1 MVRVTPETIKLRG
14 GSLAVDFANTVD
26 WTEDDAEVSATDA
39 LLEDDSLDRWGAR
52 MGVLGRPSGPGE
64 LELGRRLRTDLH
76 LIFSA
81 LARSEQPDAISL
93 ARLRSAYADA
103 VAAGT
108 LESRADGSFGLA
120 WGDDESRRVRFAV
133 AADALALLADPTR
146 AARLRRCPG
155 RDCGWIF
162 LDMSGRRRWCS
173 MSTCGSREKMRTL
186 YARRRAAERT

>member
-1 MVRVTPETIKLRG
+1 VVRVTPETIKLRG

-52 MGVLGRPSGPGE
+52 MDVVGRAGGPGE
-64 LELGRRLRTDLH
+64 LELGRGLRTAVH

-81 LARSEQPDAISL
+81 LARSKRPDAISL
-93 ARLRSAYADA
+93 ARLRSAYAEA

-108 LESRADGSFGLA
+108 LESRPDGSFGLA
-120 WGDDESRRVRFAV
+120 WGDEEPRRVRFSV
-133 AADALALLADPTR
+133 VADAVALLADPAR
-146 AARLRRCPG
+146 VARLRRCPG
-155 RDCGWIF
+155 RDCGWFF

-173 MSTCGSREKMRTL
+173 MSTCGSREKMRSL
-186 YARRRAAERT
+186 YARRLAAERT